1 MSLSRDEKFFW
12 QKNFPDVSAS
22 LPSQDLEVRESTFEN
37 VNTEKTVSTVVRKST
52 ARPNSSWLQETK
64 LIIGIP
70 VHNSETSLARTVVE
84 LRRLNVDVIVCD
96 DFSTDATEEIA
107 RELGCKVIK
116 HPRELGFSDC
126 VTSLFLAARRVHATG
141 LLTVDVGMDFTLR
154 DVLNLLEKVQ
164 SGECDIAIGSDQSR
178 DEISSGDSIDR
189 IRDHYS
195 LLRAYSRRAI
205 GLIAPAG
212 TTSVV
217 MEYDVLD
224 FAKQQNLKVKQY
236 SISSAP
242 EIGNKNNQGLSST
255 LKSFPNKIETS
266 LNRTLGYLA
275 FKYPLL
281 VLGTPALAML
291 AAAGIQ
297 TAETLQF
304 WRTGTELNTGF
315 YYAGFDLVISLIL
328 GMGALILK
336 SQSNASSKNWTRN
349 SFGTDEAKRD

>member
-12 QKNFPDVSAS
+12 QKNFPDVSSS
-22 LPSQDLEVRESTFEN
+22 LPSHDLEVRESTFEN
-37 VNTEKTVSTVVRKST
+37 VNSEKTVSTVIRKNT
-52 ARPNSSWLQETK
+52 ARPNSRLLQETK

-126 VTSLFLAARRVHATG
+126 VTSLFLAARRVHATN

-154 DVLNLLEKVQ
+154 DVLNLLMKVQ
-164 SGECDIAIGSDQSR
+164 NGECDIAIGSDHSR
-178 DEISSGDSIDR
+178 EEISSGDSVDR
-189 IRDHYS
+189 VRDHYS
-195 LLRAYSRRAI
+195 LFRAYGRRAI

-224 FAKQQNLKVKQY
+224 FAKQQGLKVKQY
-236 SISSAP
+236 SISSVPANS
-242 EIGNKNNQGLSST
+242 EIDRSLSRK
-255 LKSFPNKIETS
+255 LKSIPSKIETS
-266 LNRTLGYLA
+266 LNRTLGFLA

-291 AAAGIQ
+291 VAAGIQ

-304 WRTGTELNTGF
+304 WRTGTELSTGF

-328 GMGALILK
+328 GVGALVLK
-336 SQSNASSKNWTRN
+336 SQSNASPRGLN
-349 SFGTDEAKRD
+349 